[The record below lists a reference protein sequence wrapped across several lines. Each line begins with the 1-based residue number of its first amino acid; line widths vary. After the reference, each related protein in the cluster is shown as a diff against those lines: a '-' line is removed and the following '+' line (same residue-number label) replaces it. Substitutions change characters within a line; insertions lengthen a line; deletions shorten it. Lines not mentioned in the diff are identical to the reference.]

1 VVPGNL
7 HFINRGVSQ
16 MNLYRTLERGA
27 ALIESLLAYPLLL
40 LICLGLFDLTRIA
53 TQYSILTVVARE
65 VVVVTNTLKGVPLA
79 GLDFPINGVINPN
92 LNMGNCFDASN
103 QVYAPVSGYESACA
117 EATIQLRLARL
128 IQANGFDL
136 ATSKFKAKVIRNVPD
151 KTVRVELQN
160 PYAGTIASFKL
171 FDIKSAAEG
180 PYEL

>member
-1 VVPGNL
+1 
-7 HFINRGVSQ
+7 
-16 MNLYRTLERGA
+16 MNFYRQQQKGA

-40 LICLGLFDLTRIA
+40 LICLGLFDLTKIA

-65 VVVVTNTLKGVPLA
+65 VLVVTNSLKGVPLG
-79 GLDFPINGVINPN
+79 GLDFPVNGVINPS

-103 QVYAPVSGYESACA
+103 QVYAPIAGYESACA

-128 IQANGFDL
+128 IQANGLDL
-136 ATSKFKAKVIRNVPD
+136 TKAQFKAKVIRNVAD